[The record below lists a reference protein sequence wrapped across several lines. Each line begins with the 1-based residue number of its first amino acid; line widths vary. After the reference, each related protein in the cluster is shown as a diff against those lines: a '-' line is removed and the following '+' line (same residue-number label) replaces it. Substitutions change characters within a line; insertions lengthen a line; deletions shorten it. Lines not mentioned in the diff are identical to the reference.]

1 MYRPTGTPRITS
13 ATFAVLLCLPGSLLA
28 QSISGTVSSGARPV
42 VGAEVRLG
50 ELDRTVRTGA
60 LGQFRFDALPKGPY
74 HLFVIAPGFA
84 SAQDSVVLGADS
96 AAINVTLRPAAVRVR
111 DLVIS
116 ASPEPRT
123 SDEAYQ
129 SVSSKSSLEL
139 ANSPGSSFAEKI
151 SDLPGV
157 TVRGNGSAPSR
168 PIIRG
173 LGDNEVLV
181 LENGMR
187 VGDIATY
194 DPAHATPIEA
204 SGISQIDVVRGPAA
218 ILYGPNTLGGLV
230 NVITDV
236 IPSVAGH
243 PISGSAVVEGNS
255 VADQYSGSADA
266 VYSTAH
272 SAFRVSAGGLHGS
285 DIRIPSGTY
294 TDPGSGGTFQLDRMP
309 QTFDHS
315 DEAGAGYAYQG
326 AFGMIG
332 IGGKRY
338 EMNYGIPGT
347 PPNADWMTT
356 PPTTSRIAQTRDLVE
371 LRGLLNVG
379 GGFADQIKLH
389 VSYNDYNHSEF
400 PTAQDSTGVSD
411 PEANHFHKQTLNA
424 VLQLRQR
431 QAGKLSGTLG
441 LWTDIEKLSISG
453 DQPLGPNST
462 TTGLAGYAFEE
473 YTASPRTR
481 FQAGLRYDYNKIQ
494 THPDP
499 SSTDS
504 VFQTLDESRLSNA
517 MTASLGAIQ
526 RLSSV
531 WTFSLNLARSFRAP
545 TVQELFANGLDA
557 ASGTYS
563 VGTATLAPEH
573 GTGLDASFKGNYR
586 QVAFEFSPYLN
597 TIDDYI
603 FGFLRGDTIQG
614 FPVRQFSATSA
625 RLWGFEAAVTVEPA
639 PHFALRVSS
648 DYVNAEDTK
657 LDVPLPFTPPLRGL
671 FRASYQGER
680 WSGMVEERMAAS
692 QTRLGD
698 GDTPTDGYAITN
710 VGIGVRL
717 FQARTVHDIT
727 IHVDNVFNTVYRDNL
742 SVVKDFIPQPARGVR
757 VGYEV
762 EF

>member
-1 MYRPTGTPRITS
+1 MGRLTATARGIS
-13 ATFAVLLCLPGSLLA
+13 AVPALLLGLSAALSA
-28 QSISGTVSSGARPV
+28 QSISGTVTTGTQPV

-60 LGQFRFDALPKGPY
+60 LGQFRFDDLPKGPY
-74 HLFVIAPGFA
+74 HLFIIAPGFA
-84 SAQDSVVLGADS
+84 STQDSVVLVGENASLD
-96 AAINVTLRPAAVRVR
+96 VTLRPAAVRVR

-129 SVSSKSSLEL
+129 SVSSKSALEL

-204 SGISQIDVVRGPAA
+204 SGIRQIDVLRGPAA
-218 ILYGPNTLGGLV
+218 ILYGPNTLGGVV
-230 NVITDV
+230 NVITNV
-236 IPSVAGH
+236 VPSVSDH
-243 PISGSAVVEGNS
+243 PISGSAVVAGNS
-255 VADQYSGSADA
+255 VADQYSGAVNA
-266 VYSTAH
+266 VYSTTHGAI
-272 SAFRVSAGGLHGS
+272 RVSAGGLHGS

-326 AFGMIG
+326 EFGMIG

-347 PPNADWMTT
+347 PPNPDWMTT

-371 LRGLLNVG
+371 MRGLLNLHG
-379 GGFADQIKLH
+379 SFADQVDLH
-389 VSYNDYNHSEF
+389 VSYNDYDHSEF
-400 PTAQDSTGVSD
+400 PTAQDSSGVSD

-431 QAGKLSGTLG
+431 QVGKLSGTLG
-441 LWTDIEKLSISG
+441 LWTDVETLSISG

-473 YTASPRTR
+473 YIASPRTR
-481 FQAGLRYDYNKIQ
+481 FQAGLRYDHNRIQ

-526 RLSSV
+526 RLSTA
-531 WTFSLNLARSFRAP
+531 WTLSLNAARSFRAP

-573 GTGLDASFKGNYR
+573 GTGLDASFKGTYR

-614 FPVRQFSATSA
+614 FPVRQFAATSA
-625 RLWGFEAAVTVEPA
+625 RLWGFEAAMTLEPA
-639 PHFALRVSS
+639 SHFALRLSS
-648 DYVNAEDTK
+648 DYVNAEDTR

-671 FRASYQGER
+671 VRATYQGER
-680 WSGMVEERMAAS
+680 WSGMIEERMAAS

-710 VGIGVRL
+710 VGLGIRL
-717 FQARTVHDIT
+717 FQARTVHDIS

>member
-1 MYRPTGTPRITS
+1 MLRPIATTLVAS
-13 ATFAVLLCLPGSLLA
+13 AAALFLAATASA
-28 QSISGTVSSGARPV
+28 QSISGTVTSGARPV

-60 LGQFRFDALPKGPY
+60 QGEFRFDQIPKGEY
-74 HLFVIAPGFA
+74 HLFIIAPGFA
-84 SAQDSVVLGADS
+84 SARDSVALTGDS
-96 AAINVTLRPAAVRVR
+96 ASLAIDLRPAAIRVR
-111 DLVIS
+111 DLVVS

-129 SVSSKSSLEL
+129 SVSSKSARDLV
-139 ANSPGSSFAEKI
+139 NSPGSTFAEKL

-204 SGISQIDVVRGPAA
+204 SGISQVDVVRGPAA

-230 NVITDV
+230 NVITNVVPTVSD
-236 IPSVAGH
+236 H
-243 PISGSAVVEGNS
+243 PLSGSAQVEGNS
-255 VADQYSGSADA
+255 VADQYSGSANV

-272 SAFRVSAGGLHGS
+272 SALSVFGAGLHGS
-285 DIRIPSGTY
+285 DIHIPSGTY
-294 TDPGSGGTFQLDRMP
+294 TDPGTGGTFQLDRMP

-315 DEAGAGYAYQG
+315 DEAGAGYVYQG
-326 AFGMIG
+326 EFGMLG

-347 PPNADWMTT
+347 PPNPNWMTT
-356 PPTTSRIAQTRDLVE
+356 PPTTSRIAQTRDLLE
-371 LRGLLNVG
+371 LRGALNLHG
-379 GGFADQIKLH
+379 SFADQLKLH
-389 VSYNDYNHSEF
+389 ASYNDYNHSEF

-411 PEANHFHKQTLNA
+411 PQANHFHKQTLNA

-473 YTASPRTR
+473 YAASPRTR
-481 FQAGLRYDYNKIQ
+481 FQAGVRYDYNKIQ

-504 VFQTLDESRLSNA
+504 VFQSSNESRNSNA

-526 RLSSV
+526 QISPA
-531 WTFSLNLARSFRAP
+531 WTVSLDVARSFRAP
-545 TVQELFANGLDA
+545 TVQELFADGLDA
-557 ASGTYS
+557 ASATYS
-563 VGTATLAPEH
+563 VGTATLSPEH
-573 GTGLDASFKGNYR
+573 GTGIDASLRGNYR
-586 QVAFEFSPYLN
+586 TVAFEFSPYLN
-597 TIDDYI
+597 TISNYI

-614 FPVRQFSATSA
+614 FPVRQFSATEA
-625 RLWGFEAAVTVEPA
+625 RLWGFEAAVTVAPA
-639 PHFALRVSS
+639 EHFALRAST
-648 DYVNAEDTK
+648 DYVNAQDTK
-657 LDVPLPFTPPLRGL
+657 LDQPLPFIPPLRGL
-671 FRASYQGER
+671 LRGSYQGER
-680 WSGMVEERMAAS
+680 WSAMVEERMAAR

-698 GDTPTDGYAITN
+698 GDTPTDGYAVTN
-710 VGIGVRL
+710 VGVGIRL
-717 FQARTVHDIT
+717 FQGQAVHEIT
-727 IHVDNVFNTVYRDNL
+727 IHVDNLFNTVYRDNL
-742 SVVKDFIPQPARGVR
+742 SVVKDFIPQPGRGVR
-757 VGYEV
+757 VGYDV
-762 EF
+762 DF